1 MIALRSTALPF
12 VLFIAL
18 ATGCDYVSSPIVD
31 GGGDPIT
38 GEGVTRKV
46 LLEDFTGHRCNNCP
60 GAAAIGLQLQ
70 DIYGEDLIMV
80 GIHMT
85 STFAAP
91 VDPPNADGS
100 YSTDFRTEAGD
111 AYENALGVFFLPNG
125 AISRRVHNNSLLQG
139 EGAWGSAV
147 ADIIGEPADL
157 DIWFSDLTY
166 NGTANTVTAEVK
178 VAVLDPI
185 VGDHNLTI
193 YLTEDHVV
201 DWQYDSDPA
210 LPDPDVADYDHRHVL
225 RTTMNGTW
233 GVPLIT
239 ASAAAGD
246 TITLSYPNFPVNA
259 TWDPAH
265 CALVAYAYNTASYEV
280 LQAEERTLQP

>member
-1 MIALRSTALPF
+1 MTVRRSTALPLLL
-12 VLFIAL
+12 VIAL
-18 ATGCDYVSSPIVD
+18 VSGCDYVSSPIVD

-70 DIYGEDLIMV
+70 DLYGEDLIMV

-91 VDPPNADGS
+91 VSPPNADGS

-111 AYENALGVFFLPNG
+111 AYETALDVAFLPNG
-125 AISRRVHNNSLLQG
+125 AVSRRVYNNSLLQG
-139 EGAWGSAV
+139 EAAWGSAV
-147 ADIIGEPADL
+147 ADIIGEPADM
-157 DIWFSDLTY
+157 DIWFSELTY
-166 NGTANTVTAEVK
+166 NSAANTVSAEVK
-178 VAVLDPI
+178 VAVLNPVD
-185 VGDHNLTI
+185 GDHNLTI
-193 YLTEDHVV
+193 YLIEDHVV
-201 DWQYDSDPA
+201 DWQYDSDPS
-210 LPDPDVADYDHRHVL
+210 LPDPDVQDYDHRHVL
-225 RTTMNGTW
+225 RTTVNGTW

-239 ASAAAGD
+239 GSAAAGD
-246 TITLSYPNFPVNA
+246 TLTLTYADFPVNA
-259 TWDPAH
+259 AWDPAH

-280 LQAEERTLQP
+280 MQAEERTFQP